1 MTDKFCYALLRTTAL
16 QILQSAGFDAAHT
29 DPTNS
34 LTEVM
39 SQYLQLLATTTSS
52 YAELAGRSNGNIWDV
67 VDGLNELGITPE
79 SLKEWLDLE
88 GKTLSPTWT
97 AQSDPG
103 RTLEGMVSYFL
114 IITFFFLFLL
124 VYSNQNVNFL
134 LLIFKNI
141 NINNFAGAVK
151 NGRNNYDDALVYEY
165 KDIPSDIDE
174 QEGEGEVGEEIYSL
188 ESDEEQLE
196 EKEKGEE
203 SIPKD
208 DNKKE
213 EHGEENN
220 GLPDYIPPYMP
231 RFPSSIKEDATPPP
245 RALPQVMPSIT
256 QQSSSGTA
264 VPAPIIVRHRKK
276 PVDNPFTHV
285 VPFEESVLATD
296 KATTLALSLNEN
308 EENDKKQQ
316 LLQQQQPATK
326 RRRVALSSLPMKK
339 AMTSLASNNDQR
351 QRRRQGDALAG
362 NHEMFRKFTQDE
374 AAPGN
379 TMFGS
384 TNGVLEELLRRV
396 APPAMVSK
404 LSSPNL
410 LVDVAT
416 VPAPAT
422 PANPISNGTSLN
434 QQESVTIKTS
444 TTASN
449 NNNNNNN
456 GGTGASN
463 STSMLASLAGGQY
476 SRKHSLEENVITPG
490 LNQSTS
496 SSSIE
501 NQSSLSAPSTQPV
514 STTVTIPTT
523 ITAAATNS
531 TSTAASSS
539 TASSPSQR
547 PNLTPISLA
556 SLSAGPNTGGSG
568 KAKSGSGKSSSKS
581 SSGKGTG
588 EKKKLP
594 KLTLNLTN
602 GSSSGGANEAVAAPS
617 TAENTP
623 SSATSLNTPKIRF
636 KIKPPEPAN
645 DKIDITSTDDS
656 PPPSS
661 SSAPAPQPEPSQ
673 KHTPLPVSTPPQQRQ
688 QSPVGATAT
697 TVNHPPVA
705 PPLEGDEVQEIV
717 QCICANPT
725 VDYGTFM
732 ISCDK
737 CHVWYHGECVGI
749 AEKDNIE
756 TWYCKNCKA

>member
-1 MTDKFCYALLRTTAL
+1 MTDKFCYALLKTTAL

-88 GKTLSPTWT
+88 GKTLTPTWT

-103 RTLEGMVSYFL
+103 RTLE
-114 IITFFFLFLL
+114 
-124 VYSNQNVNFL
+124 
-134 LLIFKNI
+134 
-141 NINNFAGAVK
+141 GAVK

-165 KDIPSDIDE
+165 KDIPSDVE
-174 QEGEGEVGEEIYSL
+174 EEEEISLL
-188 ESDEEQLE
+188 ESEEEEVL
-196 EKEKGEE
+196 EKEKENGEE

-213 EHGEENN
+213 QEEENN

-308 EENDKKQQ
+308 EENDNKQQ
-316 LLQQQQPATK
+316 QQQQPASK
-326 RRRVALSSLPMKK
+326 RRRVALSNLPMKK
-339 AMTSLASNNDQR
+339 AMASLASNNDQ
-351 QRRRQGDALAG
+351 QRRRQGDVLAG

-379 TMFGS
+379 TMFGN

-416 VPAPAT
+416 VPT
-422 PANPISNGTSLN
+422 PANLTSNGTALN
-434 QQESVTIKTS
+434 QQENVTIKTS
-444 TTASN
+444 TTPSN
-449 NNNNNNN
+449 TNNAG
-456 GGTGASN
+456 GGTGATN

-476 SRKHSLEENVITPG
+476 SRKHSFEENITTSGPT
-490 LNQSTS
+490 QSAS
-496 SSSIE
+496 SSTIE
-501 NQSSLSAPSTQPV
+501 NQSSLPTSSTQPA
-514 STTVTIPTT
+514 STIVTIPTT
-523 ITAAATNS
+523 AMTAETTNS
-531 TSTAASSS
+531 TSSSN
-539 TASSPSQR
+539 TPSSPSQR
-547 PNLTPISLA
+547 SNLTPISLA
-556 SLSAGPNTGGSG
+556 SLSAGTNTGGSG
-568 KAKSGSGKSSSKS
+568 KTKPSSGKSSSKS
-581 SSGKGTG
+581 SSGKGPG

-602 GSSSGGANEAVAAPS
+602 GSSSSGGGNDGIIAAS
-617 TAENTP
+617 TGENTP

-645 DKIDITSTDDS
+645 EKIDITSTDDS
-656 PPPSS
+656 PSPSS
-661 SSAPAPQPEPSQ
+661 SSAPPSQSEPSQ
-673 KHTPLPVSTPPQQRQ
+673 KPALLPVSTSSQQRQ
-688 QSPVGATAT
+688 QSPVTAT
-697 TVNHPPVA
+697 TTTATHHPIVPA
-705 PPLEGDEVQEIV
+705 LQDEEDVQEIV
-717 QCICANPT
+717 QCICSNPT

-732 ISCDK
+732 ISCDN

>member
-1 MTDKFCYALLRTTAL
+1 MTDKFCYALLKTTAL

-88 GKTLSPTWT
+88 GKALTPTWT

-103 RTLEGMVSYFL
+103 RTLE
-114 IITFFFLFLL
+114 
-124 VYSNQNVNFL
+124 
-134 LLIFKNI
+134 
-141 NINNFAGAVK
+141 
-151 NGRNNYDDALVYEY
+151 VYEY
-165 KDIPSDIDE
+165 KDIPSDVDE
-174 QEGEGEVGEEIYSL
+174 EEDEEEEIYSL
-188 ESDEEQLE
+188 ESEEEEGLE
-196 EKEKGEE
+196 KEKEKGEE

-213 EHGEENN
+213 QEEENN

-256 QQSSSGTA
+256 QQSSPGTA

-285 VPFEESVLATD
+285 VPFEESALATD

-308 EENDKKQQ
+308 EENDNKQQ
-316 LLQQQQPATK
+316 QQQQPASK

-339 AMTSLASNNDQR
+339 AMASLASNNDQ
-351 QRRRQGDALAG
+351 QRRRQGDVLAG

-379 TMFGS
+379 TMFGN

-416 VPAPAT
+416 VPT
-422 PANPISNGTSLN
+422 SANPTSNGTALN
-434 QQESVTIKTS
+434 QQENVTIKTS
-444 TTASN
+444 TTPSN
-449 NNNNNNN
+449 TNNNN
-456 GGTGASN
+456 GGGTGATN

-476 SRKHSLEENVITPG
+476 SRKHSFEENITTPG
-490 LNQSTS
+490 LTQSAS
-496 SSSIE
+496 SSTIE
-501 NQSSLSAPSTQPV
+501 NQSSLSTSSTQPA
-514 STTVTIPTT
+514 STIVTIPTT
-523 ITAAATNS
+523 AMTAGTTNS
-531 TSTAASSS
+531 ASTSSS
-539 TASSPSQR
+539 NTPPSPSQR
-547 PNLTPISLA
+547 SNLTPISLA
-556 SLSAGPNTGGSG
+556 SLSAGTNTGGSG
-568 KAKSGSGKSSSKS
+568 KTKPSSGKSSSKS

-602 GSSSGGANEAVAAPS
+602 GSSSSGGGNDCIIAPS

-645 DKIDITSTDDS
+645 EKIDITSTDDS
-656 PPPSS
+656 PSTSS
-661 SSAPAPQPEPSQ
+661 SSAPPPQSEPSQ
-673 KHTPLPVSTPPQQRQ
+673 NHALLPVSTSSQQRQ
-688 QSPVGATAT
+688 QSPVTAT
-697 TVNHPPVA
+697 TIVTHPSIV
-705 PPLEGDEVQEIV
+705 PPLQDEEDVQEIV
-717 QCICANPT
+717 QCICSNPT

-756 TWYCKNCKA
+756 TWYCNNCKA